1 MEYIWQIS
9 FPLFSF
15 LFEMNCRLAAS
26 NVWHSFSFSL
36 LGLNPNTN
44 LNFTSSALFVNIL
57 AVAAKCF
64 PKAHKPQN
72 PKGKYCLAAM
82 NFAFYPLSQHP
93 VCRAVGRSEPTL
105 PSGSLHALNGD
116 WRAGRSRRWDASP
129 TQPGWRDASPTQPG
143 WRDLP
148 HRQYELVPQPCS
160 PGATSS
166 PRAAWAANKTM
177 ISSWIPLT
185 CWIKQAVKYHY
196 THATDSKDQFRLPQ
210 WVVAGTNA
218 F

>member
-64 PKAHKPQN
+64 PKAHKTQN
-72 PKGKYCLAAM
+72 PKGKHCLAAIE
-82 NFAFYPLSQHP
+82 FAFYHLWVASSMQSCWVDQSTPCPQFPPHILL
-93 VCRAVGRSEPTL
+93 G
-105 PSGSLHALNGD
+105 G
-116 WRAGRSRRWDASP
+116 WSR
-129 TQPGWRDASPTQPG
+129 
-143 WRDLP
+143 
-148 HRQYELVPQPCS
+148 EVPQEGCVCHVASTS
-160 PGATSS
+160 PSCHCF
-166 PRAAWAANKTM
+166 PRAAWAAHHKT
-177 ISSWIPLT
+177 ISSST
-185 CWIKQAVKYHY
+185 AQSCWARQAVKCHY
-196 THATDSKDQFRLPQ
+196 TRATDSKDLFRLP
-210 WVVAGTNA
+210 WWAVSGTNS

>member
-64 PKAHKPQN
+64 PKAHKTQN
-72 PKGKYCLAAM
+72 PKGKYCLATIK
-82 NFAFYPLSQHP
+82 FAFYHLWAAARVRSWPSGWAHLALHSSQILKGNGELGAEEGGGWVSHVPRMSPAPAPVVPVPLLSPGLQGQQITITIIIIIIQQL
-93 VCRAVGRSEPTL
+93 AVGLLRC
-105 PSGSLHALNGD
+105 
-116 WRAGRSRRWDASP
+116 AG
-129 TQPGWRDASPTQPG
+129 
-143 WRDLP
+143 
-148 HRQYELVPQPCS
+148 
-160 PGATSS
+160 
-166 PRAAWAANKTM
+166 
-177 ISSWIPLT
+177 
-185 CWIKQAVKYHY
+185 
-196 THATDSKDQFRLPQ
+196 
-210 WVVAGTNA
+210 
-218 F
+218 

>member
-64 PKAHKPQN
+64 PKAHKTQN
-72 PKGKYCLAAM
+72 PKGKHCLAAIK
-82 NFAFYPLSQHP
+82 FAFYHLSVASRVQSRRLVKAHLALSFPTRFERGRASGEVPVGDAAPTDPVRVHPAALQPRQH
-93 VCRAVGRSEPTL
+93 
-105 PSGSLHALNGD
+105 
-116 WRAGRSRRWDASP
+116 RSRFF
-129 TQPGWRDASPTQPG
+129 
-143 WRDLP
+143 
-148 HRQYELVPQPCS
+148 PQCCVGS
-160 PGATSS
+160 
-166 PRAAWAANKTM
+166 
-177 ISSWIPLT
+177 
-185 CWIKQAVKYHY
+185 
-196 THATDSKDQFRLPQ
+196 
-210 WVVAGTNA
+210 
-218 F
+218 

>member
-64 PKAHKPQN
+64 PKAHKTQN

-82 NFAFYPLSQHP
+82 KFAFCHL
-93 VCRAVGRSEPTL
+93 
-105 PSGSLHALNGD
+105 
-116 WRAGRSRRWDASP
+116 
-129 TQPGWRDASPTQPG
+129 
-143 WRDLP
+143 
-148 HRQYELVPQPCS
+148 
-160 PGATSS
+160 
-166 PRAAWAANKTM
+166 WAAG
-177 ISSWIPLT
+177 SGWAHLALRCSDLERERWFGSWSGRDESPMLPERAQFQPQQ
-185 CWIKQAVKYHY
+185 CQCHLSPKGFRG
-196 THATDSKDQFRLPQ
+196 SK
-210 WVVAGTNA
+210 
-218 F
+218 

>member
-64 PKAHKPQN
+64 PKAHKTQN
-72 PKGKYCLAAM
+72 PKGKYCLATIKICILPPMGSSLRAEPAVRLSPPRL
-82 NFAFYPLSQHP
+82 AFLPDFEREWWVWSWGRRDESPRHP
-93 VCRAVGRSEPTL
+93 VWAQLQPQQCQCHFFPQGCR
-105 PSGSLHALNGD
+105 GS
-116 WRAGRSRRWDASP
+116 
-129 TQPGWRDASPTQPG
+129 
-143 WRDLP
+143 
-148 HRQYELVPQPCS
+148 
-160 PGATSS
+160 
-166 PRAAWAANKTM
+166 K
-177 ISSWIPLT
+177 
-185 CWIKQAVKYHY
+185 
-196 THATDSKDQFRLPQ
+196 
-210 WVVAGTNA
+210 
-218 F
+218 